1 MLRNI
6 TNFFRL
12 IYILWQFIR
21 YDVLYPATWTKGF
34 KFVYFSLKLA
44 RYFRNRKYDSLRWG
58 QRIALAL
65 VKLGPSFIKFG
76 QTLATRSDLI
86 GDDVATDLTLL
97 QDRLDPFSFKEA
109 KSIVENE
116 TGIPI
121 NELFS
126 SFDEKPAA
134 AASIAQVHYAT
145 TMNGEDVAVKILRP
159 QIENAFA
166 SDLSLFKWIAKILE
180 NYISRTKR
188 LQPVKVVQIFENTIG
203 LEMDMRMEAAAAAE
217 LAKNFEGDPDFKVPQ
232 IFWETTT
239 KRVLTIERLSGCR
252 PDDIAS
258 LEKAGHDPSKILQ
271 KSACIFF
278 NQVFRDGFFHA
289 DMHPG
294 NVFITEDGKIAPVD
308 FGIMGRLDLETRF
321 FLADMLT
328 GFLTRD
334 YKKVAEVHF
343 RAGYV
348 PPDQSLEVFSQACR
362 SIGEPI
368 LGLPLSEISLAKLLS
383 QLFSITEKFEMET
396 QPQLLLLQKTMLVA
410 EGVGRQIDDRVNI
423 WELARPLIEEWMIT
437 YRSPPARIQKIS
449 AELLTLA
456 ERIPK
461 IIQNSEL
468 IINQASHGGLQLH
481 TDTIKKYIEF
491 NRGKRSILLWPAILI
506 SITVGIL
513 IGILIR

>member
-116 TGIPI
+116 TGMPI

-159 QIENAFA
+159 QIETAFA
-166 SDLSLFKWIAKILE
+166 SDLSLF
-180 NYISRTKR
+180 
-188 LQPVKVVQIFENTIG
+188 
-203 LEMDMRMEAAAAAE
+203 
-217 LAKNFEGDPDFKVPQ
+217 
-232 IFWETTT
+232 
-239 KRVLTIERLSGCR
+239 
-252 PDDIAS
+252 
-258 LEKAGHDPSKILQ
+258 
-271 KSACIFF
+271 
-278 NQVFRDGFFHA
+278 
-289 DMHPG
+289 
-294 NVFITEDGKIAPVD
+294 
-308 FGIMGRLDLETRF
+308 
-321 FLADMLT
+321 
-328 GFLTRD
+328 
-334 YKKVAEVHF
+334 
-343 RAGYV
+343 
-348 PPDQSLEVFSQACR
+348 
-362 SIGEPI
+362 
-368 LGLPLSEISLAKLLS
+368 
-383 QLFSITEKFEMET
+383 
-396 QPQLLLLQKTMLVA
+396 
-410 EGVGRQIDDRVNI
+410 
-423 WELARPLIEEWMIT
+423 
-437 YRSPPARIQKIS
+437 
-449 AELLTLA
+449 
-456 ERIPK
+456 
-461 IIQNSEL
+461 
-468 IINQASHGGLQLH
+468 
-481 TDTIKKYIEF
+481 
-491 NRGKRSILLWPAILI
+491 
-506 SITVGIL
+506 
-513 IGILIR
+513 